1 MGVWGGLHPLGGHL
15 TTSEDVSDGS
25 ANGAV
30 LFAFRGLEAVGTAG
44 LPCGHG
50 PPTSTV
56 LLPGDPAVK
65 KALFHTVIL

>member
-1 MGVWGGLHPLGGHL
+1 MGRTPALGGHL

-44 LPCGHG
+44 LPCDYQ